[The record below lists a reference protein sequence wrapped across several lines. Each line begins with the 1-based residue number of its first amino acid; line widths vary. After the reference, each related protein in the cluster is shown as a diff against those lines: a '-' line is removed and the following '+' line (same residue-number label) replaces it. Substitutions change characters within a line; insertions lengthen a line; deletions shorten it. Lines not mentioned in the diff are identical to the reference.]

1 MVVLIPVRGGSTSS
15 NGCIYGSTYYV
26 AIYNLVVLITSP
38 LISTYY
44 GSTYSCDP
52 FQISEMLP
60 RNNAAMYATRHVAGS
75 QLAKTIIVDVC
86 N

>member
-15 NGCIYGSTYYV
+15 SGCIYGSTYYV
-26 AIYNLVVLITSP
+26 AIYHLEVLITSP

-52 FQISEMLP
+52 
-60 RNNAAMYATRHVAGS
+60 
-75 QLAKTIIVDVC
+75 AKVITTAYLLFDVV
-86 N
+86 